1 MYTFHSV
8 FSLRSNAIK
17 MLLKLPKWFSSFLIT
32 HNAMIHTQYTLYAK
46 SDTRSFSKT
55 VSQTWINI
63 ESQENRV
70 KRGEDEKNVID
81 IKIDLKR
88 TPRYLYVI
96 GTVFIFNNNYFI
108 LQMGLF
114 IRSYPV
120 FYEFSQN
127 LLAIRAKIMFM

>member
-1 MYTFHSV
+1 
-8 FSLRSNAIK
+8 
-17 MLLKLPKWFSSFLIT
+17 
-32 HNAMIHTQYTLYAK
+32 MIHTQYTLYAK

-88 TPRYLYVI
+88 TRRYLYVI